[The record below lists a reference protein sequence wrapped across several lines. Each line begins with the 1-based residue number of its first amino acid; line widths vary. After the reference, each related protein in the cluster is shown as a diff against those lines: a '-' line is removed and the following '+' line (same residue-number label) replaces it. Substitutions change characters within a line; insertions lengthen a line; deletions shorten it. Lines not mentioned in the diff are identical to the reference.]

1 MNDRLRQG
9 GADQSREGVECSL
22 GELRSFYSIGASGH
36 LRQRVIKLLVHA
48 AVSSHA
54 TPCATP
60 SCVGA
65 LPSMQPMHG
74 LVSADWAKLGSKF
87 GTGARAQA
95 LARQGGSHAFK
106 KRWSGRSP
114 LTRPLARCRV
124 GPGKSPLDCFSLSR
138 VAQNPGAGRHVARW
152 LAARRL
158 QVA

>member
-1 MNDRLRQG
+1 V
-9 GADQSREGVECSL
+9 QSRAEK
-22 GELRSFYSIGASGH
+22 ASSAA
-36 LRQRVIKLLVHA
+36 LVNLEA
-48 AVSSHA
+48 STALAPAGICGSALSSCLSTLPCAVSSHA

-87 GTGARAQA
+87 GTGERAQA